1 MAKGKLVVL
10 YDGTWCGQESNTKTN
25 IYQLAEMVM
34 NGDNPYNTKP
44 TAPYIDLAR
53 HIKACYFPG
62 PGIGDAFLQNL
73 TNGATGNDINLNC
86 VELYEFIANNYKKG
100 DEIWM
105 FGHSRGAYTVRC
117 VAGMINNCGILINP
131 TNQLCHDVYDKYRSR
146 LPTFHPSHPNMIAF
160 RAANSHKV
168 QTPVK
173 FMGLFDAVGSLGIPY
188 FIPGIG
194 LDFHQF
200 HDVTISS
207 VVEKV
212 YHALSIHDRLWGFE
226 PCHAMPSPNRIV
238 SPAAASP
245 ASQFEIRERWFPGCH
260 YDLGRQRFR
269 FLQNGVNLPERLVN
283 YFLNPLSQVIMPNDV
298 CADLVQKW
306 MVERIQQNDPQQR
319 VIQNIGG
326 IIQGLTANMASATPA
341 ACGSGDIYGNI
352 VDYGPFGLPGGYL
365 FRVVSKLVPR
375 LGFVIN
381 LLTRARDREIDP
393 GAELTR
399 YTLPCKLLGE
409 RTVGYV
415 GGINDQR
422 YPSQTYQNF
431 INIPTSQLN
440 PANPRSSA
448 C

>member
-1 MAKGKLVVL
+1 
-10 YDGTWCGQESNTKTN
+10 
-25 IYQLAEMVM
+25 MVM

-86 VELYEFIANNYKKG
+86 
-100 DEIWM
+100 
-105 FGHSRGAYTVRC
+105 
-117 VAGMINNCGILINP
+117 
-131 TNQLCHDVYDKYRSR
+131 
-146 LPTFHPSHPNMIAF
+146 
-160 RAANSHKV
+160 
-168 QTPVK
+168 
-173 FMGLFDAVGSLGIPY
+173 
-188 FIPGIG
+188 
-194 LDFHQF
+194 
-200 HDVTISS
+200 
-207 VVEKV
+207 V

-306 MVERIQQNDPQQR
+306 MLERIQQNDPQQR

-326 IIQGLTANMASATPA
+326 NIQGLTANMANATPA

-352 VDYGPFGLPGGYL
+352 VDYGPLGLPGGYL

-399 YTLPCKLLGE
+399 YTLP
-409 RTVGYV
+409 
-415 GGINDQR
+415 
-422 YPSQTYQNF
+422 
-431 INIPTSQLN
+431 
-440 PANPRSSA
+440 SS
-448 C
+448 